1 MKPVKPTLSNVD
13 SAALRFSYED
23 LRAQVLA
30 GGRGPGFAIF
40 LHHGMREWIEVCCS
54 CTAVLVKAAAPLTKS
69 PGCVPPEM
77 RSEIVSILA
86 GLFLQ
91 KRWEATR

>member
-1 MKPVKPTLSNVD
+1 MKPTSSD
-13 SAALRFSYED
+13 ASSAALRFSYED
-23 LRAQVLA
+23 LRTQVLA
-30 GGRGPGFAIF
+30 GRRGPGLAIF
-40 LHHGMREWIEVCCS
+40 LHHGMREWIEVCWS
-54 CTAVLVKAAAPLTKS
+54 CAPVMAAIEQAPVSTN
-69 PGCVPPEM
+69 PECVPPET

>member
-1 MKPVKPTLSNVD
+1 MKPSFAGTSSD
-13 SAALRFSYED
+13 ALRSSYED

-30 GGRGPGFAIF
+30 GCRGPGFALF
-40 LHHGMREWIEVCCS
+40 LNHGMREWMEVCSS
-54 CTAVLVKAAAPLTKS
+54 CTAVVASIEQVEVTANAP
-69 PGCVPPEM
+69 CVPPEM
-77 RSEIVSILA
+77 RAEIVSILA